1 MVYLGTAKNCS
12 SGHAISGEPQ
22 ANQENKG
29 EKGIFFYGG
38 DGGVRRGC
46 YKQIIHWRKLGIQS
60 VVASHWVSCDRFS
73 LAGLLP
79 GEEKFFLPLAG

>member
-29 EKGIFFYGG
+29 EKGVFFYMEEMGELGG
-38 DGGVRRGC
+38 AVIN
-46 YKQIIHWRKLGIQS
+46 K
-60 VVASHWVSCDRFS
+60 
-73 LAGLLP
+73 
-79 GEEKFFLPLAG
+79 